1 MCTADVHNTQNNTS
15 QRKRTDL
22 SGVKGRSHRRT
33 VLNFHTRYS
42 FRAFFLL
49 FFLIQIFQKKN
60 PKKYWN
66 ANKTGANGNG
76 LLKVCFCGAIIIS
89 TWNLTGLV
97 SEVFTMEQLFT
108 KVLKDTPQYALK
120 FQSSPG
126 MGRIF

>member
-1 MCTADVHNTQNNTS
+1 MNI
-15 QRKRTDL
+15 R
-22 SGVKGRSHRRT
+22 
-33 VLNFHTRYS
+33 VLVWP
-42 FRAFFLL
+42 FFL
-49 FFLIQIFQKKN
+49 FFGR
-60 PKKYWN
+60 PE
-66 ANKTGANGNG
+66 TGANGNG

-108 KVLKDTPQYALK
+108 KVLKVLKDTPQYALK